1 MSNFRKNAEIIRT
14 FAVGVKTMRKMRVC
28 RLRPGMVLA
37 KAIYG
42 ADGQLLLNKGV
53 ELKGMYI
60 AGLQRMDIQY
70 VYVYDPLMEGV
81 EDVQVVSEVTKYEA
95 VKIMRNTFD
104 GLKANG
110 LDYGQLVD
118 SGFFNTVEK
127 LVEEVLAN
135 RDIVYNLD
143 NIRFTDDYTF
153 THSVNV
159 CILSLLVASGLQLSR
174 SALKEVAVGA
184 LLHDVGKLWVDET
197 ILKKKG
203 SLTPAE
209 FDQIKR
215 HPLFGFDILSEQ
227 DNISANSIKIALQ
240 HHERCDG
247 SGYPYQ
253 LQKEE
258 IHQYSRLVMIVDV
271 YDALTADRPYRKALP
286 SFKAI
291 ELIMSF
297 KRAYDAEMLRTF
309 LDHIAVY
316 PLGTALRLNNG
327 DLGLVVKNH
336 KGRPF
341 QPVVRICK
349 DGGGGYYDPPFDINL
364 AETGHLFITEILSEK
379 ERDRELPL
387 EF

>member
-81 EDVQVVSEVTKYEA
+81 EDVQVVCEVTKYEA

-247 SGYPYQ
+247 SG
-253 LQKEE
+253 L
-258 IHQYSRLVMIVDV
+258 S
-271 YDALTADRPYRKALP
+271 LP
-286 SFKAI
+286 VA
-291 ELIMSF
+291 
-297 KRAYDAEMLRTF
+297 
-309 LDHIAVY
+309 
-316 PLGTALRLNNG
+316 
-327 DLGLVVKNH
+327 
-336 KGRPF
+336 KGRNSSIFTPGDD
-341 QPVVRICK
+341 C
-349 DGGGGYYDPPFDINL
+349 
-364 AETGHLFITEILSEK
+364 
-379 ERDRELPL
+379 
-387 EF
+387 

>member
-1 MSNFRKNAEIIRT
+1 
-14 FAVGVKTMRKMRVC
+14 MRKMRIC
-28 RLRPGMVLA
+28 RLRPGMILA

-42 ADGQLLLNKGV
+42 PDGQLLLNKGV

-70 VYVYDPLMEGV
+70 VYVYDPLMEDV
-81 EDVQVVSEVTKYEA
+81 EEVQVVSDVTKHQTIK
-95 VKIMRNTFD
+95 VMKKTF
-104 GLKANG
+104 GCLKANG
-110 LDYGQLVD
+110 LEYGQLMNRR
-118 SGFFNTVEK
+118 FLNTVEK
-127 LVEEVLAN
+127 LIDEVLAN
-135 RDIVYNLD
+135 KDIVYNLD
-143 NIRFTDDYTF
+143 NIRYTDDYTF

-174 SALKEVAVGA
+174 NNLKEMAVGA
-184 LLHDVGKLWVDET
+184 LLHDVGKLWVDEN
-197 ILKKKG
+197 ILKKEG

-209 FDQIKR
+209 FEQIKR
-215 HPLFGFDILSEQ
+215 HPLFGYDILSEQ
-227 DNISANSIKIALQ
+227 ANIAPTSIKIALQ

-253 LQKEE
+253 LVKKE

-271 YDALTADRPYRKALP
+271 FDALTADRPYRKALP
-286 SFKAI
+286 PHKAVEIILSFKG
-291 ELIMSF
+291 
-297 KRAYDAEMLRTF
+297 AYDTEMIRLF

-327 DLGLVVKNH
+327 DLGLVVKNK

-349 DGGGGYYDPPFDINL
+349 NKNGRFYASPFDIDL
-364 AETGHLFITEILSEK
+364 AETKNLFITEILSEK

-387 EF
+387 DI